1 MELIASRTP
10 MPDLS
15 AVEPLDWSKT
25 ALGRPLR
32 VLFVSDAIWS
42 MSGYGKQALYAV
54 AILHRLGAEVA
65 ALSSYGLQG
74 QHMEL
79 ATLPGVKIYPGGN
92 DAFAND
98 VIPLASNDW
107 RADVTITL
115 KDTPVFNIEAMR
127 HTARWSPMTPIDHDP
142 IPPAVMQALRNCW
155 QPIAYAAHGFKAMR
169 KAGMNPLYLP
179 HTYNDAIMKPLD
191 KAAVRAEF
199 GWAADRKVVTTVAV
213 NRGGYPS
220 RKAWPQL
227 MEAMGYVVRD
237 DPSVVW
243 YCHTSI
249 AQDGFEAGVN
259 LEALTVHY
267 GLQRNI
273 VFPDQA
279 MYRYRGFSEEHMAK
293 IYAASDALL
302 AVSIGEGFGVPI
314 LEAQACGTPVIVG
327 DWTAPEDLCFAGVK
341 VPKEGALSF
350 TDNQGANVYIPL
362 PGAVAE
368 AVLECL
374 RIAPSSEQAVQG
386 AQDYSIPSVA
396 KEWAYALTAMS
407 RRIEEETKRGRGV
420 QRIIRPEEVL
430 WR

>member
-10 MPDLS
+10 LPNLS
-15 AVEPLDWSKT
+15 GIRPLDWSKS

-54 AILHRLGAEVA
+54 AILHRLGVEVA
-65 ALSSYGLQG
+65 ALSSYGLHG
-74 QHMEL
+74 QAMES
-79 ATLPGVKIYPGGN
+79 ATLPGVRIYPGGN

-98 VIPLASNDW
+98 VIPLAAADW

-115 KDTPVFNIEAMR
+115 KDTPVFNVEAMR
-127 HTARWSPMTPIDHDP
+127 HAPRWSPMTPIDHDP
-142 IPPAVMQALRNCW
+142 IPPAVMNALRNCW
-155 QPIAYAAHGFKAMR
+155 QPIAYAGHGYRAMR
-169 KAGMNPLYLP
+169 QAGLDPLYAP
-179 HTYNDAIMKPLD
+179 HTYNHEVLQPRDRAQ
-191 KAAVRAEF
+191 VRAEL
-199 GWAADRKVVTTVAV
+199 GWALDRKVVTTVAV
-213 NRGGYPS
+213 NRGGLPS

-237 DPSVVW
+237 DPSIVW
-243 YCHTSI
+243 YCHTCV
-249 AQDGFEAGVN
+249 AQDGYEGGVN
-259 LEALTVHY
+259 LEQLAVQH
-267 GLQRNI
+267 GLRNNI
-273 VFPDQA
+273 LFPAQNV
-279 MYRYRGFSEEHMAK
+279 YRYQGFPEQHMAK

-327 DWTAPEDLCFAGVK
+327 DWTAPEDLCFSGVK
-341 VPKEGALSF
+341 VPKEGALLSM
-350 TDNQGANVYIPL
+350 DNQGTNVYLPL

-368 AVLECL
+368 SVVKCL
-374 RIAPSSEQAVQG
+374 SMPHRDIDAING
-386 AQDYSIPSVA
+386 ARDYGIDSVA
-396 KEWAYALTAMS
+396 LEWAEVIRSMS
-407 RRIEEETKRGRGV
+407 DRIVEESTRGRGV

>member
-15 AVEPLDWSKT
+15 GIPPLDWSKT

-74 QHMEL
+74 QAMES

-92 DAFAND
+92 DAFSND
-98 VIPLASNDW
+98 VIPLAAADW

-115 KDTPVFNIEAMR
+115 KDTPVYNVEAMR
-127 HTARWSPMTPIDHDP
+127 HTPRWSPMTPIDHDP
-142 IPPAVMQALRNCW
+142 IPPAVMNALRNCW
-155 QPIAYAAHGFKAMR
+155 QPIAYAGHGFRAMR
-169 KAGMNPLYLP
+169 AAGLDPLYAP
-179 HTYNDAIMKPLD
+179 HTFNRAVLRPRDRAQ
-191 KAAVRAEF
+191 VRAEL
-199 GWAADRKVVTTVAV
+199 GWALDKKVVTTVAV
-213 NRGGYPS
+213 NRGGLPS

-227 MEAMGYVVRD
+227 VEAMGYVVGA
-237 DPSVVW
+237 DPSVIW

-249 AQDGFEAGVN
+249 AQDGYEGGVN
-259 LEALTVHY
+259 LEQLAIQHRLMN
-267 GLQRNI
+267 NI
-273 VFPDQA
+273 LFPAQNV
-279 MYRYRGFSEEHMAK
+279 YRYQGFPEEHIAR

-314 LEAQACGTPVIVG
+314 LEAQACGIPVIVG
-327 DWTAPEDLCFAGVK
+327 DWTAPEDLCFSGVK
-341 VPKEGALSF
+341 VPKEGALL
-350 TDNQGANVYIPL
+350 TMDNQGANVYMPL
-362 PGAVAE
+362 PGAIAE
-368 AVLECL
+368 AVLNCL
-374 RIAPSSEQAVQG
+374 NTPHDPQQAVQG
-386 AQDYSIPSVA
+386 ASDYGLESVA
-396 KEWAYALTAMS
+396 LEWVEVMECMS
-407 RRIEEETKRGRGV
+407 ARIVEETVRGRGV